1 MMELIIKGLTGEP
14 QTVTVTVSTTVG
26 ELKQLIAQ
34 RFQVP
39 PLRQKLCISNGH
51 TIHLDND
58 LKTVSAYG
66 LSSGTSVSL
75 LILSRPVPFQV
86 FIKNEKG
93 QTETYDVTEDETVDS
108 LQRKIFNKQRT
119 PGDQQRLIYSGRQL
133 ESKKKLKDY
142 DITSG
147 STIYMTLCLRGG

>member
-1 MMELIIKGLTGEP
+1 MMELIIKGLNGEP
-14 QTVTVTVSTTVG
+14 QAVTVTASTTVG

-39 PLRQKLCISNGH
+39 PSRQKLCMSNGH

-93 QTETYDVTEDETVDS
+93 QTKTYDVTEDETVDS
-108 LQRKIFNKQRT
+108 LQRKIFNKERT
-119 PGDQQRLIYSGRQL
+119 PVDQQRLIYSGRQL
-133 ESKKKLKDY
+133 ESDKKLKDY

-147 STIYMTLCLRGG
+147 STIYMNLRLRGG